1 MPVHQ
6 SEFYAK
12 SNLDKLREA
21 KSKGQSVGVLSLG
34 RYIKGKV
41 KSIVW
46 DDLND
51 IVKVDTDDKKT
62 MNLIE
67 NQISQIRS
75 GKPTGASQ

>member
-6 SEFYAK
+6 AGFYTK

-21 KSKGQSVGVLSLG
+21 KSKGKSVGVLSLG

-41 KSIVW
+41 KSIIW
-46 DDLND
+46 DDQND

-62 MNLIE
+62 MSIIE
-67 NQISQIRS
+67 DQIALVNILD
-75 GKPTGASQ
+75 G

>member
-6 SEFYAK
+6 AGFYTK

-41 KSIVW
+41 KSIIW
-46 DDLND
+46 DDQND
-51 IVKVDTDDKKT
+51 VVKVDTDDKKT
-62 MNLIE
+62 MNIIE
-67 NQISQIRS
+67 DQIALVNILD
-75 GKPTGASQ
+75 K

>member
-1 MPVHQ
+1 MPVHP
-6 SEFYAK
+6 SEFYVK

-46 DDLND
+46 DDQND
-51 IVKVDTDDKKT
+51 IIKVDTDDKKT
-62 MNLIE
+62 MNIIE
-67 NQISQIRS
+67 DQIALVNILD
-75 GKPTGASQ
+75 K

>member
-6 SEFYAK
+6 AGFYTK

-41 KSIVW
+41 KSIIW
-46 DDLND
+46 DDQND

-62 MNLIE
+62 MSIIE
-67 NQISQIRS
+67 DQIALVNILD
-75 GKPTGASQ
+75 T

>member
-6 SEFYAK
+6 AGFYTK

-41 KSIVW
+41 KSIIW
-46 DDLND
+46 DDQND

-67 NQISQIRS
+67 DQIALVNILD
-75 GKPTGASQ
+75 K

>member
-1 MPVHQ
+1 MMPVHQ
-6 SEFYAK
+6 AGFYTK

-46 DDLND
+46 DDQND

-62 MNLIE
+62 MSIIE
-67 NQISQIRS
+67 DQIALVNILD
-75 GKPTGASQ
+75 G

>member
-6 SEFYAK
+6 AGFYTK

-41 KSIVW
+41 KSIIW
-46 DDLND
+46 DDQND
-51 IVKVDTDDKKT
+51 VVKVDTDDKKT

-67 NQISQIRS
+67 DQIALVNILD
-75 GKPTGASQ
+75 K

>member
-6 SEFYAK
+6 AGFYTK

-46 DDLND
+46 DDQND

-62 MNLIE
+62 MSIIE
-67 NQISQIRS
+67 DQIALVNILD
-75 GKPTGASQ
+75 G

>member
-6 SEFYAK
+6 AGFYTK

-21 KSKGQSVGVLSLG
+21 KSKGKSVGVLSLG

-41 KSIVW
+41 KSIIW
-46 DDLND
+46 DDQND

-62 MNLIE
+62 MSIIE
-67 NQISQIRS
+67 DQIALVNILDS
-75 GKPTGASQ
+75 

>member
-6 SEFYAK
+6 AGFYTK

-41 KSIVW
+41 KSIIW
-46 DDLND
+46 DDQND

-62 MNLIE
+62 MSIIE
-67 NQISQIRS
+67 DQIALVNILDS
-75 GKPTGASQ
+75 